1 MITSRVSNLTK
12 TVLVIAGSDP
22 SGGAG
27 IQADLKTLTSLGV
40 YGMTAITALTEQNTR
55 GVSGIFEIPLNF
67 VIKQINCC
75 LSDIEAN
82 AIKIGM
88 MHNAELING
97 VYEALKQNEIIG
109 NKKIKIVLDPVMV
122 AKGGHRLLKEDAVN
136 SLKNFIKNANPV
148 LTPNIPEAEIL
159 AGIKINNLVDMKTAG
174 EKLINL
180 GASFV
185 VLKGGHMNTPIMSD
199 FLIGEEVLDQ
209 IKTKK
214 IETNHT
220 HGTGCTMASAL
231 AAGLAKSYEI
241 KEAFQ
246 KAHFYVNQA
255 IITSPR
261 FGNGH
266 GPIKHSFNIN

>member
-1 MITSRVSNLTK
+1 MTISRVTNLSK

-40 YGMTAITALTEQNTR
+40 YGMTAITALTEQNTK
-55 GVSGIFEIPLNF
+55 GVSGIFEIPLHF

-75 LSDIEAN
+75 LSDIGAN

-109 NKKIKIVLDPVMV
+109 SKKIKIVLDPVMV

-136 SLKNFIKNANPV
+136 SLKNFIKNTNPV

-159 AGIKINNLVDMKTAG
+159 TGMKINNLADMKTAG
-174 EKLINL
+174 EKIIDL
-180 GASFV
+180 GANFV
-185 VLKGGHMNTPIMSD
+185 VLKGGHMNKPIMSD
-199 FLIGEEVLDQ
+199 ILIGEEILDQ
-209 IKTKK
+209 IETKK
-214 IETNHT
+214 IETNNT

-231 AAGLAKSYEI
+231 TAGLAKSLSI

-266 GPIKHSFNIN
+266 GPINHSFNIN

>member
-1 MITSRVSNLTK
+1 MTISRVSNLTK

-27 IQADLKTLTSLGV
+27 IQADLKTLTTLGV

-55 GVSGIFEIPLNF
+55 GVSGIFEIPLDF
-67 VIKQINCC
+67 VVKQIDCC
-75 LSDIEAN
+75 LTDIGAN

-88 MHNAELING
+88 MHNVELING
-97 VYEALKQNEIIG
+97 VYEALKHNEIIG
-109 NKKIKIVLDPVMV
+109 NEKIKIVLDPVMV

-136 SLKNFIKNANPV
+136 SLTNFIKNTNPV

-209 IKTKK
+209 IETKK

-266 GPIKHSFNIN
+266 GPINHSFNFN